1 MRAHAGQS
9 DENKLEYTPIFEQYA
24 KLVEQYVD
32 RRLVEKG
39 VDLEQFMKDLP
50 AYIDSPEAHPR
61 TGAVLELLT
70 SFDSFMAFKDMMLE
84 AKKAKVAGGDEIADN
99 ANTFSADLS
108 GASFLKEN
116 LEWTRL
122 LEQGGAADG
131 WSLIADKKW
140 IQTHRKKDPE
150 SPINLTRCF
159 ATCNMPADKFMEIFS
174 ARAPPRRK
182 APGQRPSL
190 STRVDSAPVPA
201 VPARAQRPP
210 PRSHGGLP
218 AATICSRA
226 ARRAFRRAV
235 DPNIKT
241 KWDEEVSSCE
251 IIGGGGYDKD
261 GYIVRQIIKIPL
273 ISQRE
278 MLWRWRWV
286 RDHPEPG
293 AHTAVVYSEPTDIP
307 PLPNTYRVTAKSAQ
321 LARAPID
328 ARVRTPPPPIRRP
341 SSRRARPSATS
352 ALQSVTASCGQ

>member
-1 MRAHAGQS
+1 MAVDMQEAVKFIDEVLTEQSFMSALKDFTGTHCEVFEAS

-159 ATCNMPADKFMEIFS
+159 ATCNMPADKFMEIFM
-174 ARAPPRRK
+174 
-182 APGQRPSL
+182 
-190 STRVDSAPVPA
+190 
-201 VPARAQRPP
+201 
-210 PRSHGGLP
+210 
-218 AATICSRA
+218 
-226 ARRAFRRAV
+226 

-307 PLPNTYRVTAKSAQ
+307 PLPNTYRVTAKIGNCVVRPMKDDPTKCRVTMFAQMDFGLPSFIANHTSSNWMVRNILKLESAYKSMY
-321 LARAPID
+321 LAAG
-328 ARVRTPPPPIRRP
+328 
-341 SSRRARPSATS
+341 ATK
-352 ALQSVTASCGQ
+352 